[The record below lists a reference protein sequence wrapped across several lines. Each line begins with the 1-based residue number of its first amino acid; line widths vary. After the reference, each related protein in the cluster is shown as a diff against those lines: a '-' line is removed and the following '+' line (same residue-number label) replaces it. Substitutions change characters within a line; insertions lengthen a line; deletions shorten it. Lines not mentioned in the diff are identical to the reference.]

1 MKKSGARVELLSI
14 PAGESS
20 KHRQMKSMLED
31 QLLARGAQR
40 DSVIIALGGGMVGDL
55 AGFTAATLLRG
66 IRYVHIPTTLLS
78 QVDSSV
84 GGKVAVDHP
93 LGKNL
98 VGAFAQPKKVY
109 IDVSTLSTLSP
120 REFSSGMAEVV
131 KYGAILDRK
140 LFSYLEDN
148 SAAILRRRRSALEL
162 IVDRSCVLKRRV
174 VELDERE
181 TGPRRILNFGHTIG
195 HAVELLSKFAISHGE
210 AVSIGMVAEA
220 TMSKAL
226 GLCHERD
233 IRRLVH
239 VLQQFSLPTSFPS
252 RMRFETVLAATAHD
266 KKSHMGTIDY
276 TLLDRIGKARV
287 GVPLTQLDAVR
298 LLKP

>member
-1 MKKSGARVELLSI
+1 
-14 PAGESS
+14 
-20 KHRQMKSMLED
+20 MLED
-31 QLLARGAQR
+31 QLLAGGAQR

-55 AGFTAATLLRG
+55 AGFTAATLHRG

-93 LGKNL
+93 FGKNL
-98 VGAFAQPKKVY
+98 IGAFAQPEKVY
-109 IDVSTLSTLSP
+109 IDVTTLSSLSS
-120 REFSSGMAEVV
+120 RDFSSGMAEVI
-131 KYGAILDRK
+131 KYGAILDRR
-140 LFSYLEDN
+140 LFSYLETN
-148 SAAILRRRRSALEL
+148 SGAILRRQRSALEL

-174 VELDERE
+174 VELDELE

-195 HAVELLSKFAISHGE
+195 HAVELLSKFALSHGE

-220 TMSKAL
+220 TMSNAL
-226 GLCHERD
+226 GLCDERD
-233 IRRLVH
+233 ISRLVH

-252 RMRFETVLAATAHD
+252 RMRFEAVIAATAHD
-266 KKSHMGTIDY
+266 KKAREGRIEY
-276 TLLDRIGKARV
+276 TLLERIGKARV
-287 GVPLTQLDAVR
+287 GVPLTQLDVMR